1 MNYRHAF
8 HAGNFADVI
17 KHIVL
22 VRILTYL
29 QEKPA
34 AFRVIDTHAGA
45 GVYDLTGEQ
54 AEPRRRMADRH
65 RTADA
70 GAVFGRRRS
79 VGCALSRYRQGFQ
92 SAARP
97 AVLSGVALIARAL
110 LRPQDRM
117 VACELEP
124 VARKHL
130 IGALRRDTQA
140 NVVDLDGW
148 VALPAFVPPKE
159 RRGLVL
165 IDPPFER
172 KDEFERL
179 AGGFAEAFA
188 KWPTGSYMLWYPA
201 KSRRTTDD
209 LARRVGAVAGGGRR
223 QMPATGIQRG
233 AADRGRAAHFG
244 RASDRQS
251 TMDVEG
257 RTQGHPSRTG
267 ETIGPGRRRPVQA
280 GGDHGLSRPCLG
292 GLPSKK
298 SGRERP
304 EVGVMI
310 IVLVIAFSSEVEF
323 GSREENASNQKD
335 L

>member
-45 GVYDLTGEQ
+45 GVYDLTGEEASRGGEWLTGIARLMQ
-54 AEPRRRMADRH
+54 ARFS
-65 RTADA
+65 DA
-70 GAVFGRRRS
+70 VAPLVAPYLDIVRAFNPQRD
-79 VGCALSRYRQGFQ
+79 LQ
-92 SAARP
+92 SYP
-97 AVLSGVALIARAL
+97 GSPLIARAL

-188 KWPTGSYMLWYPA
+188 KWPTGSYMLWYPV

-209 LARRVGAVAGGGRR
+209 LAGSVGAVAGGGADKCLRLEFSVAP
-223 QMPATGIQRG
+223 QSADGPLTSAGLLIVNPPWTLMAELKAILPELEKPLGQGG
-233 AADRGRAAHFG
+233 AARFRLEAVRA
-244 RASDRQS
+244 
-251 TMDVEG
+251 
-257 RTQGHPSRTG
+257 
-267 ETIGPGRRRPVQA
+267 
-280 GGDHGLSRPCLG
+280 
-292 GLPSKK
+292 
-298 SGRERP
+298 
-304 EVGVMI
+304 
-310 IVLVIAFSSEVEF
+310 
-323 GSREENASNQKD
+323 
-335 L
+335 